1 MTLHTNR
8 NVEAKGWGSRKHP
21 RICISFEEADF
32 VKLRRLAA
40 GYGMPTS
47 AVVRDA
53 VRAFLMQFPER
64 KDA

>member
-1 MTLHTNR
+1 MTLHTKR
-8 NVEAKGWGSRKHP
+8 AVVAKGWGRNHP
-21 RICISFEEADF
+21 RVTTSFEKEDF
-32 VKLRRLAA
+32 LKLSHLAA